1 LPLCY
6 HDGIWKQD
14 AAFLLIDLHTH
25 SYPKS
30 DDSFVEVDELI
41 DNAKTLGLDGICL
54 TEHDAFW
61 AAEEVRDLS
70 RRHEFLV
77 LPGCEINTDT
87 GHVIVFGLEQYI
99 FGLHKLDF
107 LLASVRQRSGAM
119 IAAHPYR
126 RRFLEDPG
134 KQPQAR
140 QDMLERASGDVFY
153 QHCDAIE
160 GINGRGTEV
169 QNLFSQDLG
178 DRLGANMTGGS
189 DAHRREQLGTA
200 ATRFERRITCL
211 DDLIRELRAGRFR
224 AERLCNSRKGNL

>member
-1 LPLCY
+1 M
-6 HDGIWKQD
+6 
-14 AAFLLIDLHTH
+14 LIDLHTH

-30 DDSFVEVDELI
+30 DDSFVEIDELI
-41 DNAKTLGLDGICL
+41 DNAKILGLDGICL

-61 AAEEVRDLS
+61 AAEDVRELS
-70 RRHEFLV
+70 RRHKFLV

-107 LLASVRQRSGAM
+107 LLQSVRQRSGAI

-134 KQPQAR
+134 RQTQAR
-140 QDMLERASGDVFY
+140 QDMLERACGDEFF

-189 DAHRREQLGTA
+189 DAHRLEQLGTA
-200 ATRFERRITCL
+200 ATRFERPITGL
-211 DDLIRELRAGRFR
+211 EELIRELKAGRFR
-224 AERLCNSRKGNL
+224 AELLCSSHNGNL